1 VAERKQEHLLFVRFQ
16 RDGDMAA
23 REDLVRRFLPLAR
36 RLARRYE
43 RGSEP
48 LEDLV
53 QVASVGL
60 VKAIDRYETDHGANF
75 SSYAVPTILGELKR
89 YFRESTWA
97 LHVSRGTQERALA
110 VSEASDVL
118 AGRNGRSPTVSEL
131 ACYLE
136 LSEEEVLDGLQGAQA
151 YSAASLE
158 EPHSG
163 DEDGGATLA
172 HELGAED
179 ERYEQVEQRLAV
191 AAALPAIS
199 ERDRKIL
206 RLRFFDEMTQ
216 TQIAKRMGISQMQ
229 VSRRLR
235 HSLVRLRALASP
247 SDEVITR

>member
-1 VAERKQEHLLFVRFQ
+1 MPARCRAGHRSEREQMVERY
-16 RDGDMAA
+16 
-23 REDLVRRFLPLAR
+23 LPLAR
-36 RLARRYE
+36 KLAWRYA
-43 RGSEP
+43 RSSVP
-48 LEDLV
+48 HEDLV
-53 QVASVGL
+53 QVASLAL
-60 VKAIDRYETDHGANF
+60 VKAVDRFDPERGCSFQAF
-75 SSYAVPTILGELKR
+75 AVPTILGELKR